1 MPKFCITQLA
11 VDWKE
16 GFAGKDINNATRR
29 VGGQK
34 LFFEHTQGD
43 VDCNVAYVSSQ
54 PLTREELN
62 QLWAVGDLWQEADV
76 IEGNTFKEALNH
88 LKQYAKLAELVEA
101 MGILPPGDKKRR
113 ADTKVKWLR
122 NRLKNGSWRNS

>member
-1 MPKFCITQLA
+1 MPRFCITQLA

-34 LFFEHTQGD
+34 LFFECRQGS

-54 PLTREELN
+54 PLTIQEIDR
-62 QLWAVGDLWQEADV
+62 LWDVGDLWSEADV
-76 IEGNTFKEALNH
+76 IEGNTFEEALNH
-88 LKQYAKLAELVEA
+88 LKKYVALSALVEA
-101 MGILPPGDKKRR
+101 MEILPPGDKKKR